1 MKNKFNKFLDFTV
14 PFLIGCGLVLIIIS
28 FNSEASVRLD
38 INDIVTDDRTSTQDC
53 LVTTL
58 YFESRSESDMANI
71 MVLNTIFN
79 RTNSPH
85 YPDTPC
91 EVIKQY
97 KQYSYTHDGLS
108 DRMVNLVQVKR
119 LEHIVNKFLLNRE
132 LFLSLSEGSD
142 HYHTT
147 DVKPYWI
154 DSDRMKYIGTYDK
167 HIFYRRD

>member
-1 MKNKFNKFLDFTV
+1 
-14 PFLIGCGLVLIIIS
+14 
-28 FNSEASVRLD
+28 
-38 INDIVTDDRTSTQDC
+38 
-53 LVTTL
+53 
-58 YFESRSESDMANI
+58 MANI

-119 LEHIVNKFLLNRE
+119 LEGIVDKFLLNRK

-142 HYHTT
+142 HYHTNE
-147 DVKPYWI
+147 VEPYWI
-154 DSDRMKYIGTYDK
+154 KSDRMKYIGTYDK
-167 HIFYRRD
+167 HLFYRRD